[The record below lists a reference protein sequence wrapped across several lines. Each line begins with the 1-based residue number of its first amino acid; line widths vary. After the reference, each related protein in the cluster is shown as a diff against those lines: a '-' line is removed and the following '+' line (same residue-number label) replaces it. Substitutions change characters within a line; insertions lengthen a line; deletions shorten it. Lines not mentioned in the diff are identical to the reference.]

1 MQVCADVTKYPWA
14 PAFSTV
20 IRPVPS
26 EQMVGS
32 FADAAHEAGS
42 VLKPGGGASPSQLDR
57 AAVDVAA
64 PVAPLAME
72 YS

>member
-1 MQVCADVTKYPWA
+1 
-14 PAFSTV
+14 
-20 IRPVPS
+20 
-26 EQMVGS
+26 MVGS
-32 FADAAHEAGS
+32 VADADHEAGS
-42 VLKPGGGASPSQLDR
+42 VLKPGGGASPSQLDS